1 VVSKPTAQDAMTLLQ
16 HLDELRRR
24 LIIAFV
30 ALLVT
35 TLFSLLFTKQFMMML
50 IEPMGESLPMAISP
64 TETIIIYFKVALI
77 SGIIL
82 AMPVIVYQLIRF
94 VAPGLLPHE
103 RRYLLFVVPSASIL
117 FALGVAFAYYVMLP
131 AAIPF
136 LQGFMGD
143 IIRQEWTI
151 EKYISL
157 VTRLMFWLGIIFET
171 PLVIAFLAHLGIVSP
186 GMLWKNL
193 RYAIVI
199 IAVVAAVAT
208 PTPDPFNMSLLMLPL
223 LFLYLFSIL
232 LARIFYRSRE
242 PQS

>member
-1 VVSKPTAQDAMTLLQ
+1 MASNPTGQTEMTLLH
-16 HLDELRRR
+16 HLEELRQR

-30 ALLVT
+30 ALLIT
-35 TLFSLLFTKQFMMML
+35 TLFSLIFTKRFLILL
-50 IEPMGESLPMAISP
+50 IEPMGDSLPMAISP
-64 TETIIIYFKVALI
+64 TETIAIYFKIALI

-82 AMPVIVYQLIRF
+82 AMPVIIYQLIRF

-103 RRYLLFVVPSASIL
+103 RRYLFFVVPSASFL
-117 FALGVAFAYYVMLP
+117 YASGVAFAYYVMLP

-143 IIRQEWTI
+143 IIRQEWTV

-171 PLVIAFLAHLGIVSP
+171 PLVIAFLARLGIVSP
-186 GMLWKNL
+186 AMLWKNL

-223 LFLYLFSIL
+223 LLLYLFSIL

-242 PQS
+242 L